1 MYAVVTVWQMEKDK
15 AAEQE
20 QVLHQR
26 IVTSASR
33 APGFVAGYWTID
45 DATST
50 AHGMIVLETEEA
62 SRHFK
67 ESVESNRPNQEKVG
81 VRPQELVITR
91 VLAHAGAQ
99 PSLQ

>member
-1 MYAVVTVWQMEKDK
+1 MYAVVSVWQMEKGK
-15 AAEQE
+15 ADEQE

-26 IVTSASR
+26 IVPSASR

-45 DATST
+45 DATGN

-62 SRHFK
+62 ARRFK

-81 VRPQELVITR
+81 VRRQELVITR
-91 VLAHAGAQ
+91 VLAHAGPQSSRA
-99 PSLQ
+99 

>member
-1 MYAVVTVWQMEKDK
+1 MYAVISVWQMEKGK

-20 QVLHQR
+20 QILRQR
-26 IVTSASR
+26 IVPGARR

-45 DATST
+45 EATST

-62 SRHFK
+62 ARRFK

-81 VRPQELVITR
+81 VRQQELVIAR
-91 VLAHAGAQ
+91 VLAHAGAG
-99 PSLQ
+99 PTGD